1 MKVKLTESELKQ
13 IITKTVKKVL
23 TENYDNIPQILRLDP
38 SSLNDDELKYCCKFL
53 SANADEYT
61 FNESS
66 QAKFNSFFD
75 EWKNRN
81 SVIGESHV
89 YDDNYPMEVL
99 NSIEGDV
106 EDVLYSL
113 KNCESKT
120 RIYSE
125 GGTIKKYD
133 ENLYNLLLQIH
144 EQCVQNIEFFENVS
158 KIINK

>member
-1 MKVKLTESELKQ
+1 MKIKLTESKLKK
-13 IITKTVKKVL
+13 IITETVKKVL
-23 TENYDNIPQILRLDP
+23 TENYD
-38 SSLNDDELKYCCKFL
+38 
-53 SANADEYT
+53 
-61 FNESS
+61 
-66 QAKFNSFFD
+66 
-75 EWKNRN
+75 

-158 KIINK
+158 KIINKL